1 MPDLSRIRAALEQ
14 LPTTCRYH
22 GDKIDPPEGLLRR
35 EACCD
40 TGIPAMRRRQAEEQL
55 QALELEQVTRG
66 EISIND
72 LRRSRGLPA
81 FEAPQ
86 STLNPLT

>member
-1 MPDLSRIRAALEQ
+1 MADFSAVWRALEK
-14 LPTTCRYH
+14 LPATCRYH

-40 TGIPAMRRRQAEEQL
+40 TGTPAVRRRKAEEQL
-55 QALELEQVTRG
+55 QALELEQLTRG

-72 LRRSRGLPA
+72 LRRSRGLTA
-81 FEAPQ
+81 FDGPQ
-86 STLNPLT
+86 PTLNPPN